1 MDITLIA
8 IFIFLSIIIG
18 LFIWSLFDLR
28 QKSIKDWKT
37 LEELKEK
44 VNKINT
50 KEEIEEFHKEFL
62 EKAVEINNPYI
73 NIELHKIDGYVRG
86 LYKKFKN

>member
-1 MDITLIA
+1 MNITLIT
-8 IFIFLSIIIG
+8 IFTFVSIIIG
-18 LFIWSLFDLR
+18 LFIWAFNDLR

-62 EKAVEINNPYI
+62 EKSVEINNPYI